1 MITAVLI
8 DDEIQSCKLL
18 EIKLKQMASDI
29 QVVAT
34 IHSPADALVQLPII
48 KPDVVFLDIEMPIMD
63 GFTLLRQLGEVPY
76 EVIFVTAYN
85 QHGINA
91 IKMSALDYILKPV
104 EDDELMISLAKLR
117 QRVSLKKTE
126 NVVAT
131 EQINLLFESLQKKQN
146 TTGRI
151 ALSTQDGVSFV
162 RFQDIIKV
170 ESSSNYSTF
179 FLKNKQ
185 KIIVSR
191 TLKEYE
197 ESLDEFQFMRI
208 NRFCIIN
215 LDEVVKYRKGD
226 GGTIELSD
234 NSEIEVSPQRKPE
247 LLQRLGLA

>member
-1 MITAVLI
+1 
-8 DDEIQSCKLL
+8 
-18 EIKLKQMASDI
+18 
-29 QVVAT
+29 
-34 IHSPADALVQLPII
+34 
-48 KPDVVFLDIEMPIMD
+48 
-63 GFTLLRQLGEVPY
+63 
-76 EVIFVTAYN
+76 
-85 QHGINA
+85 
-91 IKMSALDYILKPV
+91 
-104 EDDELMISLAKLR
+104 
-117 QRVSLKKTE
+117 LKKTE
-126 NVVAT
+126 SVVAT

-197 ESLDEFQFMRI
+197 EALDEFQFMRI

-234 NSEIEVSPQRKPE
+234 NSEIEVSPQRKTE